1 MNKKN
6 RLPSLVFFGTPL
18 FASHCLESLLDANFK
33 ILSVVTAPDRKAGR
47 GKKLTSS
54 SVKQLAESFELPI
67 FQPINLKESK
77 FINKIFVTT
86 DGEKIA
92 KISKSY
98 GAEVIKRP
106 KKLSGDKL
114 GIELVVVHAVGEI
127 EKRINFIFTG
137 MLLSFLIAWILTGD
151 ILVGASIGSIE
162 AIAKI
167 FLYYFHERIWTNI
180 NFN

>member
-18 FASHCLESLLDANFK
+18 FASHCLKSLLDANFK

-77 FINKIFVTT
+77 FISQLTELKADIF
-86 DGEKIA
+86 I
-92 KISKSY
+92 
-98 GAEVIKRP
+98 P
-106 KKLSGDKL
+106 
-114 GIELVVVHAVGEI
+114 EL
-127 EKRINFIFTG
+127 
-137 MLLSFLIAWILTGD
+137 
-151 ILVGASIGSIE
+151 
-162 AIAKI
+162 
-167 FLYYFHERIWTNI
+167 
-180 NFN
+180 